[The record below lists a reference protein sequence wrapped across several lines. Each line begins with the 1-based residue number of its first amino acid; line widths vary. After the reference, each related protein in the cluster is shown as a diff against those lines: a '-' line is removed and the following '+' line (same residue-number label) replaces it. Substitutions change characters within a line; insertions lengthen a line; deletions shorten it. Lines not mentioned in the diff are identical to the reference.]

1 MIKWYHANSYQKK
14 WRGGIFIMLSN
25 FNELLKKYAR
35 LIAETGV
42 ATEKGH
48 TVVLQIS
55 VDQAPLARLITQE
68 AYKLGAAEVI
78 VQWTD
83 DQIQREFLLHA
94 ATDRIEDV
102 PQSKI
107 VQADEWLEK
116 GASRIS
122 VVSADPDAFAGV
134 DSHRV
139 ATYQAAAGK
148 ALMNLRKATQANKV
162 SWTVVAAAGKQW
174 AAKVFPD
181 LPEEEQVDAL
191 WDQIFK
197 TTRVYEEDPVLAWK
211 KHDEKLAKKAEELNQ
226 EQFSALHYTAPG
238 TDIIIGLPKNHLW
251 EGAGSYNAR
260 GEKFMA
266 NMPTEEVFTAPDSH
280 RVDGYISSTKP
291 LSYAGTIISG
301 MKFTFKDGKVVDFS
315 AEQGEDVLEKLL
327 DTDEGARRLGEVA
340 LVPDP
345 SPISQSGI
353 IFFNTLFDENA
364 SNHLALGSAYAFSV
378 KGGTEMSDEE
388 LAEAGLNRSQ
398 THVDF
403 MVGSDK
409 MDIDGIREDGSTVP
423 IFRNGDW
430 A

>member
-1 MIKWYHANSYQKK
+1 
-14 WRGGIFIMLSN
+14 MLSD

-55 VDQAPLARLITQE
+55 VDQAPLARLITQK

-94 ATDRIEDV
+94 ATDRIENV

-107 VQADEWLEK
+107 DQADEWLEK

-134 DSHRV
+134 DSQRV
-139 ATYQAAAGK
+139 ASYQAAAGK

-315 AEQGEDVLEKLL
+315 AEQGEDVLAKLL

>member
-1 MIKWYHANSYQKK
+1 
-14 WRGGIFIMLSN
+14 MLSN

-148 ALMNLRKATQANKV
+148 ALMNLRKATQANTV

>member
-1 MIKWYHANSYQKK
+1 
-14 WRGGIFIMLSN
+14 MLSN

-197 TTRVYEEDPVLAWK
+197 TTRVYKEDPVLAWK

>member
-1 MIKWYHANSYQKK
+1 
-14 WRGGIFIMLSN
+14 MLAN
-25 FNELLKKYAR
+25 FNENLEKYAR
-35 LIAETGV
+35 LIVETGV
-42 ATEKGH
+42 SVKKDH
-48 TVVLQIS
+48 TVVLQIN
-55 VDQAPLARLITQE
+55 VDQAPLARLITKE
-68 AYKLGAAEVI
+68 AYQSGAAEVI

-83 DQIQREFLLHA
+83 DVIQKEFLSHA
-94 ATDRIEDV
+94 ANDRLEQIPQYKIDQTDDWV
-102 PQSKI
+102 
-107 VQADEWLEK
+107 AK

-122 VVSADPDAFAGV
+122 VVSSDPEAFAGI
-134 DSHRV
+134 DSDRV
-139 ATYQAAAGK
+139 ATFQAVSGK

-197 TTRVYEEDPVLAWK
+197 TTRVYEEDPILAWE
-211 KHDEKLAKKAEELNQ
+211 KHDETLAQKAAELNK

-266 NMPTEEVFTAPDSH
+266 NMPTEEVFTAPDY
-280 RVDGYISSTKP
+280 RRINGYISSTKP
-291 LSYAGTIISG
+291 LSYAGTTISG
-301 MKFTFKDGKVVDFS
+301 MTFTFKDGKVIDFS
-315 AEQGEDVLEKLL
+315 AEQGQDVLAKLL
-327 DTDEGARRLGEVA
+327 DTDEGARSLGEVA

-353 IFFNTLFDENA
+353 IFYNTLFDENA
-364 SNHLALGSAYAFSV
+364 SNHLALGAAYAFSV
-378 KGGTEMSDEE
+378 EGGTEMTDEE

-409 MDIDGIREDGSTVP
+409 MNIDGIREDGSTVP
-423 IFRNGDW
+423 VFRNGNW

>member
-1 MIKWYHANSYQKK
+1 
-14 WRGGIFIMLSN
+14 MLAN
-25 FNELLKKYAR
+25 FNENLEKYAR
-35 LIAETGV
+35 LIVETGV
-42 ATEKGH
+42 SVKKDH
-48 TVVLQIS
+48 TVVLQIN
-55 VDQAPLARLITQE
+55 VDQAPLARLITKE
-68 AYKLGAAEVI
+68 AYQSGAAEVI

-83 DQIQREFLLHA
+83 DVIQKEFLSHA
-94 ATDRIEDV
+94 ANDRLEQIPQYKIDQTDDWV
-102 PQSKI
+102 
-107 VQADEWLEK
+107 AK

-122 VVSADPDAFAGV
+122 VVSSDPEAFAGI
-134 DSHRV
+134 DSDRV
-139 ATYQAAAGK
+139 ATFQAVSGK

-162 SWTVVAAAGKQW
+162 SWTVAAAAGKQW

-191 WDQIFK
+191 WNQIFK
-197 TTRVYEEDPVLAWK
+197 TTRVYEEDPILAWE
-211 KHDEKLAKKAEELNQ
+211 KHDETLAQKAAELNK

-266 NMPTEEVFTAPDSH
+266 NMPTEEVFTAPDY
-280 RVDGYISSTKP
+280 RRINGYISSTKP
-291 LSYAGTIISG
+291 LSYAGTTISG
-301 MKFTFKDGKVVDFS
+301 MTFTFKDGKVIDFS
-315 AEQGEDVLEKLL
+315 AEQGQDVLAKLL
-327 DTDEGARRLGEVA
+327 DTDEGARSLGEVA

-353 IFFNTLFDENA
+353 IFYNTLFDENA
-364 SNHLALGSAYAFSV
+364 SNHLALGAAYAFSV
-378 KGGTEMSDEE
+378 EGGTEMTDEE

-409 MDIDGIREDGSTVP
+409 MNIDGIREDGSTVP
-423 IFRNGDW
+423 VFRNGNW

>member
-1 MIKWYHANSYQKK
+1 
-14 WRGGIFIMLSN
+14 MLSD

-94 ATDRIEDV
+94 ATDRIENV

-107 VQADEWLEK
+107 DQADEWLEK

-134 DSHRV
+134 DSQRV
-139 ATYQAAAGK
+139 ASYQAAAGK

-238 TDIIIGLPKNHLW
+238 TDIIIGLPKKHLW

>member
-1 MIKWYHANSYQKK
+1 
-14 WRGGIFIMLSN
+14 MLSD

-134 DSHRV
+134 DSQRV
-139 ATYQAAAGK
+139 ASYQAAAGK

-260 GEKFMA
+260 GKKFMA

-315 AEQGEDVLEKLL
+315 AEQGEDVLAKLL